1 MRRFYLPP
9 AACKDDTLLLTDREA
24 HHGAQ
29 VLRLQ
34 SGDEVTVLDGA
45 GTRLICAVKCVSRK
59 IIELS
64 VRSRQKVPQ
73 AGFEVTLFQSIVKG
87 KAMETIVEKA
97 TELGVSRVVPLIT
110 ERVVSQLDAER
121 SDSKQAKWQ
130 LIAIESIKQCG
141 SPWLPQID
149 APQTLNEVLNEI
161 RRFDMAF
168 VASLRDGRHIRQW
181 VQTLCPTGA
190 GREQAQCPT
199 GRSSTLNSQPSTS
212 LRSGCVWIGPE
223 GDFTNAELDAIEASG
238 AKPIT
243 LGPLVLRADT
253 AAIASLAV
261 LRSEIDWLSATA
273 PAP

>member
-9 AACKDDTLLLTDREA
+9 AACKGDTLLLTDREA

-34 SGDEVTVLDGA
+34 VGDEVTVLDGA
-45 GTRLICAVKCVSRK
+45 GTRLVCAVKHVSRK
-59 IIELS
+59 AIELS
-64 VRSRQKVPQ
+64 VRSREKTPGP
-73 AGFEVTLFQSIVKG
+73 GFELTLFQAIVKG
-87 KAMETIVEKA
+87 KTMETIVEKA

-130 LIAIESIKQCG
+130 LIAVESIKQCG

-149 APQTLNEVLNEI
+149 APQRLNDVL
-161 RRFDMAF
+161 RASGRFDLAF
-168 VASLRDGRHIRQW
+168 VASLRGGRHVRHW
-181 VQTLCPTGA
+181 VQTLWSGEL
-190 GREQAQCPT
+190 REPAQCPT
-199 GRSSTLNSQPSTS
+199 GRS
-212 LRSGCVWIGPE
+212 SGCVWIGPE
-223 GDFTNAELDAIEASG
+223 GDFTDAELDAIEASG

-253 AAIASLAV
+253 AAIAGLAIIRAEV
-261 LRSEIDWLSATA
+261 DWLSGTA

>member
-9 AACKDDTLLLTDREA
+9 AACKGDTLLLTDREA

-34 SGDEVTVLDGA
+34 PGDAVTVLDGA
-45 GTRLICAVKCVSRK
+45 GTRLACAVQRVSRK
-59 IIELS
+59 AIELS
-64 VRSRQKVPQ
+64 VRSRETISRP
-73 AGFEVTLFQSIVKG
+73 AFELTLFQAIVKG
-87 KAMETIVEKA
+87 KTMETIVEKA

-121 SDSKQAKWQ
+121 SDSKQTKWQ
-130 LIAIESIKQCG
+130 LTAIESIKQCG

-149 APQTLNEVLNEI
+149 APQSLPDVLKAPPH
-161 RRFDMAF
+161 FDLAF
-168 VASLRDGRHIRQW
+168 VASLRGGQPVRQW
-181 VQTLCPTGA
+181 MQTLWRGELRNPA
-190 GREQAQCPT
+190 RCPT
-199 GRSSTLNSQPSTS
+199 GRS
-212 LRSGCVWIGPE
+212 CIWIGPE
-223 GDFTNAELDAIEASG
+223 GDFTDAELDAIEASG

-253 AAIASLAV
+253 AAIASLAI
-261 LRSEIDWLSATA
+261 LRAEVDWFSATA

>member
-9 AACKDDTLLLTDREA
+9 AACKGETLLLTDREA

-34 SGDEVTVLDGA
+34 AGDEVTVLDGA
-45 GTRLICAVKCVSRK
+45 GTRLLSVVKHASRK
-59 IIELS
+59 AIELS
-64 VRSRQKVPQ
+64 VRSREKVPRP
-73 AGFEVTLFQSIVKG
+73 GFEITLFQAIVKG
-87 KAMETIVEKA
+87 KTMESIVEKA

-130 LIAIESIKQCG
+130 LTAIESIKQCG

-149 APQTLNEVLNEI
+149 APQTLDDILKT
-161 RRFDMAF
+161 RARFDLAF
-168 VASLRDGRHIRQW
+168 VASLRGGQHIKHW
-181 VQTLCPTGA
+181 LQTLWSDQLRKPA
-190 GREQAQCPT
+190 FP
-199 GRSSTLNSQPSTS
+199 STLNTQLSTFPP
-212 LRSGCVWIGPE
+212 RSGCVWIGPE
-223 GDFTNAELDAIEASG
+223 GDFTGAELDAIEASG

-253 AAIASLAV
+253 AAIASLAI
-261 LRSEIDWLSATA
+261 LRAEIDWLSGTA
-273 PAP
+273 PTP

>member
-9 AACKDDTLLLTDREA
+9 PACQGDTLLLTDREA

-34 SGDEVTVLDGA
+34 AGDEVTVLDGA
-45 GTRLICAVKCVSRK
+45 GTRLVCAVKLVGRK
-59 IIELS
+59 AIELF
-64 VRSRQKVPQ
+64 VRSREKVLRP
-73 AGFEVTLFQSIVKG
+73 GFELTLFQAIVKG
-87 KAMETIVEKA
+87 KTMETIVEKA

-110 ERVVSQLDAER
+110 ERVVSHLDAER
-121 SDSKQAKWQ
+121 SDSKQMKWQ
-130 LIAIESIKQCG
+130 LIAVESIKQCG

-149 APQTLNEVLNEI
+149 APQRLNDVLKASGP
-161 RRFDMAF
+161 FDMAF
-168 VASLRDGRHIRQW
+168 VASLRGGQHIRQW
-181 VQTLCPTGA
+181 IQMF
-190 GREQAQCPT
+190 
-199 GRSSTLNSQPSTS
+199 RSHNPNLNPNR

-223 GDFTNAELDAIEASG
+223 GDFTDAELDAIEASG

-253 AAIASLAV
+253 AAIACLAI
-261 LRSEIDWLSATA
+261 LRAEVDWLSATA

>member
-9 AACKDDTLLLTDREA
+9 AACKGDTPRLTDREA

-34 SGDEVTVLDGA
+34 AGDEVAVLDGG
-45 GTRLICAVKCVSRK
+45 GTRLVCAVKHVSRK
-59 IIELS
+59 AIELS
-64 VRSRQKVPQ
+64 VRSREAVPRP
-73 AGFEVTLFQSIVKG
+73 GFELTLFQAIVKG

-121 SDSKQAKWQ
+121 GDSKQAKWQ
-130 LIAIESIKQCG
+130 LIAVESIKQCG

-149 APQTLNEVLNEI
+149 APQKLNDVLEASG
-161 RRFDMAF
+161 RFDLAL
-168 VASLRDGRHIRQW
+168 VASLRGGRHVRQW
-181 VQTLCPTGA
+181 LQTMKA
-190 GREQAQCPT
+190 R
-199 GRSSTLNSQPSTS
+199 PS
-212 LRSGCVWIGPE
+212 SGCIWIGPE
-223 GDFTNAELDAIEASG
+223 GDFTDAELDAIEASG

-253 AAIASLAV
+253 AAIASLAI
-261 LRSEIDWLSATA
+261 LRAEVDWLSVTA

>member
-9 AACKDDTLLLTDREA
+9 AACKGDTLLLTDREA

-34 SGDEVTVLDGA
+34 AGDEVTVLDGA
-45 GTRLICAVKCVSRK
+45 GTRLLSVVKHASRK
-59 IIELS
+59 AIELS
-64 VRSRQKVPQ
+64 VRSREKVPRP
-73 AGFEVTLFQSIVKG
+73 GFEITLFQAIVKG
-87 KAMETIVEKA
+87 KTMETIVEKA

-121 SDSKQAKWQ
+121 GDSKQAKWQ
-130 LIAIESIKQCG
+130 LTAIESIKQCG

-149 APQTLNEVLNEI
+149 APQTLNDILKTCA
-161 RRFDMAF
+161 RFDLAF
-168 VASLRDGRHIRQW
+168 VASLRGGQHIKRW
-181 VQTLCPTGA
+181 VQMLWSDSA
-190 GREQAQCPT
+190 L
-199 GRSSTLNSQPSTS
+199 SSQPSTS

-223 GDFTNAELDAIEASG
+223 GDFTDAELDAIEASG

-261 LRSEIDWLSATA
+261 LRAEIDWPSGTA
-273 PAP
+273 PTP